1 MKLTAV
7 TLGKLKEELR
17 TLETVRLPAA
27 RLSVE
32 ESKSQ
37 GDNSQNSEYFVAAE
51 EESQV
56 KARHAS
62 VLAALAAHTL
72 AARVSEQKVSS
83 GSQIVLSVGGVDEIY
98 IYGSAEENLCWPDV
112 VTPQSPIGKFLE
124 NLEPGQS
131 FRYNGI
137 EMTLKSIDLNV

>member
-1 MKLTAV
+1 MNLTLE
-7 TLGKLKEELR
+7 TFNKLKEELR
-17 TLETVRLPAA
+17 TLETVRLPIT
-27 RLSVE
+27 RLAVE

-56 KARHAS
+56 KTRYVTVA
-62 VLAALAAHTL
+62 AALAAHASAVT
-72 AARVSEQKVSS
+72 VSTQKVSP
-83 GSQIVLSVGGVDEIY
+83 GSQIVLSVGGVDECY

-112 VTPQSPIGKFLE
+112 ITPLSPIGRFLV

-131 FRYNGI
+131 FRFNGT
-137 EMTLKSIDLNV
+137 EMTLKSVTFKA